1 LVRIGQTLVS
11 ANQVAARSD
20 AEMERI
26 PPLQAIPRTTEN
38 HVVGLVTDSSATG
51 GKVTAAVFRN
61 APQPA
66 VHGLLAGFATA
77 LGGFG
82 VLQVMWWAGEW
93 PAGLAGHPDSRTGT
107 VGDAVALP
115 VLVGVLTGSACVLA
129 RRSPGRA
136 PGERRIA
143 IPVAVGGGAAGIA
156 VQYAWW
162 SDVRAIPHW
171 GVPQPRHFSLPGW
184 WHAVFL
190 VTVSAWLA
198 SLYTVVVIRLRRT
211 AQHHD
216 GVFACPAGRRTLAAG
231 SWAATSFLL
240 LVLLD
245 AAHNREGT
253 ATVATAVA
261 TAFPAGLACGALF
274 WAAGRQR
281 GDLRRPVGAGIV
293 MATALAALCRR
304 WPP

>member
-1 LVRIGQTLVS
+1 LDGFFGDGRKG
-11 ANQVAARSD
+11 
-20 AEMERI
+20 
-26 PPLQAIPRTTEN
+26 
-38 HVVGLVTDSSATG
+38 
-51 GKVTAAVFRN
+51 TAAVFRN
-61 APQPA
+61 TSRPT
-66 VHGLLAGFATA
+66 VRGLLAGFATA

-82 VLQVMWWAGEW
+82 VLQVMWWAGDW
-93 PAGLAGHPDSRTGT
+93 PAGLAGHPDSRAGT
-107 VGDAVALP
+107 VGDAVVLP
-115 VLVGVLTGSACVLA
+115 VLAGVLAGSAGVLA
-129 RRSPGRA
+129 RRPAGRA
-136 PGERRIA
+136 PGEHRVA

-162 SDVRAIPHW
+162 SDAGATPHW

-198 SLYTVVVIRLRRT
+198 GLYTIVVLRLHRT
-211 AQHHD
+211 AHHRD
-216 GVFACPAGRRTLAAG
+216 GVFSCPAARRALAAG

-245 AAHNREGT
+245 AAHGRAGT
-253 ATVATAVA
+253 AAAATALAAAV
-261 TAFPAGLACGALF
+261 PAGLAGGALF

-281 GDLRRPVGAGIV
+281 GDLRRPVGAGLL
-293 MATALAALCRR
+293 MAAALAALCRR